1 VIATVPSDIGRT
13 IQRPEPT
20 FAMMGGA
27 IPANRLKS
35 KRRSGLRRRR
45 GDAQHTRAPFKP
57 YAMRGRHLIATSE
70 FRRIQHGQLY
80 NLEIGGNASDHG
92 FDHAEPTNFAD

>member
-1 VIATVPSDIGRT
+1 
-13 IQRPEPT
+13 
-20 FAMMGGA
+20 MMGGA

-45 GDAQHTRAPFKP
+45 DDAQHTRARFKL
-57 YAMRGRHLIATSE
+57 YVMRGRDFIATSE

>member
-1 VIATVPSDIGRT
+1 MW
-13 IQRPEPT
+13 
-20 FAMMGGA
+20 AMMGGA

-45 GDAQHTRAPFKP
+45 DDAQHTRARFKL
-57 YAMRGRHLIATSE
+57 YVKRGRDFIATSE